1 MDISIKVTY
10 KNEGLQKLRKAAGLS
25 QSQLAAL
32 AGINVQVLQQYERG
46 AGTSTA
52 RSCRRC

>member
-10 KNEGLQKLRKAAGLS
+10 KNEGLQELRKAAGLS

-32 AGINVQVLQQYERG
+32 AGINV
-46 AGTSTA
+46 
-52 RSCRRC
+52 